1 MDRAQT
7 STGDKMRRKLQN
19 QEAQRQWTPR
29 SGRLRPNQQDVV
41 RSFSAPHPTKVIQ
54 SRHKSLPARSM
65 SATETP
71 TPKTKTLDELYDVA
85 YCDATSPSD
94 DDSDDGRKKRQEVHE
109 PPKAE
114 IPVGPPKRV
123 IASLVAGSALQR
135 AQLRAPVRSYNPR
148 IRDLARDTRDMH
160 PRWSDDDFIS
170 KDFALYLR
178 FWLKIINFG

>member
-1 MDRAQT
+1 
-7 STGDKMRRKLQN
+7 MRRKLQN

-29 SGRLRPNQQDVV
+29 RSRANQQDVV
-41 RSFSAPHPTKVIQ
+41 RSFSAPHPSKVVQ
-54 SRHKSLPARSM
+54 SRQKSLPVRSM

-71 TPKTKTLDELYDVA
+71 APKTKTLDELYDVA

-94 DDSDDGRKKRQEVHE
+94 DDSDDGRKRKEVHE

-114 IPVGPPKRV
+114 VPVGPPKRV

-135 AQLRAPVRSYNPR
+135 AQLRAPVRSYNTR

-170 KDFALYLR
+170 KIFVFIFHEL
-178 FWLKIINFG
+178 